1 MKGKRRDLVFAMA
14 GFLGVAVTVSG
25 QDAAQPDSM
34 KRAAWQSRPRF
45 QYGATVDPLGMLQQ
59 TIAANDA
66 LLAKQKDVLGQ
77 LAALAE
83 KAEADKAAA
92 HRSTSRG
99 GKK

>member
-1 MKGKRRDLVFAMA
+1 MKGKRGELVLAMA
-14 GFLGVAVTVSG
+14 SFLWFAVAALG
-25 QDAAQPDSM
+25 EDADQQDSM
-34 KRAAWQSRPRF
+34 KRAAWQPKSKF
-45 QYGATVDPLGMLQQ
+45 QYGATTDPLEMLQQ

-66 LLAKQKDVLGQ
+66 LLAKQKDLLGQ

-99 GKK
+99 VKK